1 MNCADDPGRP
11 SARYIMEAVDKV
23 ADQLPHFGP
32 AIRGDTGCAGVEES
46 LDPLHVGRA
55 DLVTPALV
63 IAMAG
68 DPATPIAWGPG
79 LVNSIGDAVLIS
91 SDGDG
96 HGAFLTNSDCVT
108 EVVFD
113 YLLELIVPEDG
124 WSCKEPK

>member
-1 MNCADDPGRP
+1 MQGCNLIHPTL
-11 SARYIMEAVDKV
+11 SI
-23 ADQLPHFGP
+23 QLH
-32 AIRGDTGCAGVEES
+32 S

-63 IAMAG
+63 IAMEG

-79 LVNSIGDAVLIS
+79 LVGSIGDAVLIS